1 MARIWKDALRPLV
14 VHIHTHVHKPI
25 QSMCIGPKYMSDSMQ
40 KKKKLMSFLFSLLL
54 KGPYSVKKATAVLGI
69 GTDNVVEEKRD
80 ERYVS

>member
-1 MARIWKDALRPLV
+1 
-14 VHIHTHVHKPI
+14 
-25 QSMCIGPKYMSDSMQ
+25 
-40 KKKKLMSFLFSLLL
+40 MSFLFSLLL